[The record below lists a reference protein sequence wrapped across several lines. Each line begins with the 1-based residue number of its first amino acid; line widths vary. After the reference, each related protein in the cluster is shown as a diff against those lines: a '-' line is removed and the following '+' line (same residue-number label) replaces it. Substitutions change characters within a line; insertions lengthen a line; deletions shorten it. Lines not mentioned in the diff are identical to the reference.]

1 MMRLLVTEPALWI
14 IVEVAEGADGSSGF
28 TIFALV
34 GIYVDDLLVIGYSSG
49 LVRSSGCGIQIGCE
63 P

>member
-14 IVEVAEGADGSSGF
+14 IVDLVEGADSSSGF

-34 GIYVDDLLVIGYSSG
+34 GICVDDLLVIGYSSG
-49 LVRSSGCGIQIGCE
+49 LVHSSGCGIQIGCE